1 MAGYNHERKSY
12 FAFGRLKSQQERDAA
27 MRIGDNLPIT
37 DGEWEKLK
45 NSPFEVS
52 DFVEALKRFDSVRH
66 FAGASEIAG
75 TVHANIHKA
84 GELAGK
90 FFDEG
95 QRDSVYELFFQAAS
109 LDSLTH
115 DMEGWLA
122 YIRDA
127 FASLNKIRPES
138 LSVLDDDNTE

>member
-1 MAGYNHERKSY
+1 
-12 FAFGRLKSQQERDAA
+12 

-45 NSPFEVS
+45 NFPFQTQE
-52 DFVEALKRFDSVRH
+52 FAEAMKRFDAVRH

-75 TVHANIHKA
+75 TVHANIQKA

-90 FFDEG
+90 VFDEG
-95 QRDSVYELFFQAAS
+95 QRDSVYELFFHAAS
-109 LDSLTH
+109 LDSLMR